1 MPQISSK
8 NILWVISSIVV
19 FSVALRLPTL
29 GSPLIED
36 EAISFNRYID
46 VPWKDLIFNYDDPN
60 QHTLFLLLSKFCIW
74 IFGESE
80 ITYRLPSFLAGV
92 LSIPLVYRLG
102 LLIKIPSSSALVS
115 ALLMGLSWPH
125 LKYSL
130 EGRSYALT
138 IFLVLL
144 VTYSTVKYLNSSRWV
159 WGSILVSSGF
169 AMVMALPSN
178 LFFLCGLVVFI
189 VISGYLDSKKI
200 KPSIKNISKSSIPFL
215 IMFSIIG
222 VYFLTIYE
230 ALRLGKQFY
239 SQPLTETQIGNITGL
254 LVAPWGFWMYLFFIL
269 GVWRLRLTKDR
280 VLLLSVV
287 LVPIVLTLVT
297 GTVGFGRTYVYWLP
311 FILLLS
317 AYGMTEVFFSVL
329 KQTRGLSYGLGVGV
343 IFLLIFS
350 PAKKI
355 YKHYENRNNGSLVV
369 GGPNATLS
377 DASQMAVW
385 VEENIPKDNLIVI
398 STGGP
403 QSSVLNRY
411 MDKKVVERMTHIA
424 RGGKLKKII
433 FITHKDMPPE
443 KYPFV
448 PMTQERRLKL
458 PKSILNNIQSLG
470 KLEVYELDLKAVR
483 FIPPTFD
490 PDYEGKIGRF
500 KIPRVS
506 VRNTEKPRAIGAYSL
521 LIENQSETPMDIV
534 SPIVKGFNILKNHAY
549 ILYIFIKVPH
559 QRVVAYLDEKENWH
573 PILGEL
579 NPMLGRFRIGSLS
592 NDTWQVKYSL
602 SPLSKGKHYFQ
613 ERIRV
618 QKGINYIDGLQA
630 YLLTE

>member
-1 MPQISSK
+1 
-8 NILWVISSIVV
+8 
-19 FSVALRLPTL
+19 
-29 GSPLIED
+29 
-36 EAISFNRYID
+36 
-46 VPWKDLIFNYDDPN
+46 
-60 QHTLFLLLSKFCIW
+60 
-74 IFGESE
+74 
-80 ITYRLPSFLAGV
+80 
-92 LSIPLVYRLG
+92 
-102 LLIKIPSSSALVS
+102 
-115 ALLMGLSWPH
+115 
-125 LKYSL
+125 
-130 EGRSYALT
+130 
-138 IFLVLL
+138 
-144 VTYSTVKYLNSSRWV
+144 
-159 WGSILVSSGF
+159 
-169 AMVMALPSN
+169 
-178 LFFLCGLVVFI
+178 
-189 VISGYLDSKKI
+189 
-200 KPSIKNISKSSIPFL
+200 
-215 IMFSIIG
+215 
-222 VYFLTIYE
+222 
-230 ALRLGKQFY
+230 
-239 SQPLTETQIGNITGL
+239 
-254 LVAPWGFWMYLFFIL
+254 
-269 GVWRLRLTKDR
+269 
-280 VLLLSVV
+280 
-287 LVPIVLTLVT
+287 
-297 GTVGFGRTYVYWLP
+297 
-311 FILLLS
+311 
-317 AYGMTEVFFSVL
+317 
-329 KQTRGLSYGLGVGV
+329 
-343 IFLLIFS
+343 
-350 PAKKI
+350 
-355 YKHYENRNNGSLVV
+355 
-369 GGPNATLS
+369 
-377 DASQMAVW
+377 
-385 VEENIPKDNLIVI
+385 
-398 STGGP
+398 
-403 QSSVLNRY
+403 
-411 MDKKVVERMTHIA
+411 MTHIA

-448 PMTQERRLKL
+448 PITQERRLKL

-559 QRVVAYLDEKENWH
+559 QRVVAYLDEKENRP